1 MGREGRDRVHGGGG
15 LGRAAER
22 EGDRWA
28 HQMLRSAY
36 EAGYRFDPGFP
47 GFRAD
52 LYYTDDAGNEVGCV
66 EAVSPGEVAV
76 ECDLR
81 EAGEWVRWE
90 LASLLWHRWPLPYGE
105 AEGRHRLALDR
116 REHPL
121 GTLIEVRDGSGTA
134 YRVLGG
140 QVSYIRRNHGGLRLE
155 ITLHHRET
163 VRDGRTLPVQF
174 AISYWD
180 AGLDLL
186 LRTDSYTDEYA
197 PVGGLYLPVFRR
209 VVSAARE
216 GLSVR
221 QLMLK
226 DHELL
231 GAGPVAR

>member
-1 MGREGRDRVHGGGG
+1 ME
-15 LGRAAER
+15 LK
-22 EGDRWA
+22 GDPWA
-28 HQMLRSAY
+28 HQMLRSSY

-52 LYYTDDAGNEVGCV
+52 LYYVDDLGNEVGCV
-66 EAVSPGEVAV
+66 KAVSPGDIEV

-81 EAGEWVRWE
+81 EAGEWVRRE
-90 LASLLWHRWPLPYGE
+90 LASLLWHRWPVSYGE
-105 AEGRHRLALDR
+105 ADGRHRLTLGR

-121 GTLIEVRDGSGTA
+121 GTLVEVRDGSGSA

-155 ITLHHRET
+155 ITIHRRET
-163 VRDGRTLPVQF
+163 VHDGRTLPVQF

-186 LRTDSYTDEYA
+186 LRTDSYADYYT
-197 PVGGLYLPVFRR
+197 PVGGFYLPVSRR
-209 VVSAARE
+209 IVSAARE
-216 GLSVR
+216 GLAVR

-231 GAGPVAR
+231 GALPGTGPVGR